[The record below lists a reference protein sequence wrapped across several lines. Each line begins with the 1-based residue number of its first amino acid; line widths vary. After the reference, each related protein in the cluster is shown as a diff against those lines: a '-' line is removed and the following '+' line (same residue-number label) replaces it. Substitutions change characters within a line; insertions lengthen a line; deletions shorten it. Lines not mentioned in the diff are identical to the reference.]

1 MDIET
6 RVLEEKD
13 CEVELK
19 VTVPE
24 DRTEAAKREAARKL
38 AGRLTFP
45 GFRKGKVPYEMV
57 RRRVGDA
64 ALLEEAL
71 EALGQVVYREALDKS
86 GIDPYAPGQLADMA
100 LNPLV
105 LTFHVPVPPTV
116 ELGEYRAVRL
126 DYAAPEVTEEQVDEA
141 LAELLNRK
149 AELAE
154 TDEAAKPGDQMTI
167 DVSGVVLPTDAD
179 DEEAEEEFLLSDEG
193 VELVLDEKLDWPVPG
208 MAEHLVGMK
217 AGESKQVTTALPDDY
232 PNEEL
237 AGRTVR
243 LEVDCVKVQTR
254 TLPDWTDELAK
265 EFGEG
270 APTPIET
277 VADLRAALRTEIE
290 AREKAKAEND
300 HAEAVVDKMIEGAV
314 IKFPAVMLEREIDDM
329 LENMDRRLKEQN
341 LSLEEYYKLS
351 GRTEED
357 VRSEMAETAVKRL
370 KRSLMLGKLIAEEGL
385 QVSQE
390 DVDAAV
396 EKQLARFMPP
406 AGQEMDD
413 STKQLVDMLRGYY
426 SGREMRESFELDLLS
441 SAAIQR
447 AREIAMGLEP
457 AKGMAE
463 HDHGHDHDHAAEAVA
478 EAVAEVEAEAEM
490 ESAAPK
496 KDAVTEETPAESVG
510 STEAVEAPS
519 E

>member
-6 RVLEEKD
+6 RVLEDKD

-19 VTVPE
+19 VKVPE

-71 EALGQVVYREALDKS
+71 DSLGQDVYREALNQS

-105 LTFHVPVPPTV
+105 LTFHIPVPPTV
-116 ELGEYRAVRL
+116 ELGDYRSVRVEYS
-126 DYAAPEVTEEQVDEA
+126 APDVTEKQVDEA

-154 TDEAAKPGDQMTI
+154 TEDAAKLGDQMTI
-167 DVSGVVLPTDAD
+167 DVAGVVLPTDAD

-193 VELVLDEKLDWPVPG
+193 VALVLDEKLDWPVPG

-217 AGESKQVTTALPDDY
+217 AGDNKSVTTSLPAEY

-243 LEVDCVKVQTR
+243 LEVDCVTVQTR
-254 TLPDWTDELAK
+254 TLPEWTDELAK
-265 EFGEG
+265 EFGQG
-270 APTPIET
+270 APTPVET
-277 VADLRAALRTEIE
+277 VADLRAALRGEIE
-290 AREKAKAEND
+290 AREKAEAEND
-300 HAEAVVDKMIEGAV
+300 HAEAAVDKMIEGAA
-314 IKFPAVMLEREIDDM
+314 IKFPAAMLEREIDDM
-329 LENMDRRLKEQN
+329 MQNMDRRLKEQN

-351 GRTEED
+351 GRTEAE
-357 VRSEMAETAVKRL
+357 VRAEFVETAIKRL
-370 KRSLMLGKLIAEEGL
+370 KRSLTLGKLIAEEGL
-385 QVSQE
+385 HVHQE

-396 EKQLARFMPP
+396 EKQLVRFMPP
-406 AGQEMDD
+406 EGQEMDE
-413 STKQLVDMLRGYY
+413 STQQLVDMLRGYY
-426 SGREMRESFELDLLS
+426 GGREMRESFELDLLS

-447 AREIAMGLEP
+447 ARDIAMGLDP
-457 AKGMAE
+457 AKGMTG
-463 HDHGHDHDHAAEAVA
+463 HDHGHDHAAEAVEEAMADA
-478 EAVAEVEAEAEM
+478 EAEVEA
-490 ESAAPK
+490 PK
-496 KDAVTEETPAESVG
+496 KKRAPRKKKETAEQAPEEASEDAGE
-510 STEAVEAPS
+510 
-519 E
+519 